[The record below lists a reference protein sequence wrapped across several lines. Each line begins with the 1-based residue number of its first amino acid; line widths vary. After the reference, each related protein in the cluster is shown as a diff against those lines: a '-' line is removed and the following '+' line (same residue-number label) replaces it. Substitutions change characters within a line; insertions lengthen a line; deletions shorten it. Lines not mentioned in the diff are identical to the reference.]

1 MPAKSGRPLAIFDVC
16 GTLFRDDTTL
26 GFLFH
31 LTKKHSPARWY
42 LLNLWFHRRSP
53 GFWLLSLVERLASRH
68 VAKHLAV
75 FQLYG
80 FSQQLVEQEAR
91 IYVDFLVQTRVRT
104 EIFPHFV
111 KALEDSQTVLASASL
126 EPVIR
131 ALAERFGV
139 DYLASSLQIRDGRYT
154 GKLLTDMTGRKL
166 EELKRRFGPEWLERQ
181 RHCYTDNFS
190 DLDLCNDCG
199 QRTVVLL
206 KPRHRRRWGSLAAH
220 YVEVGPPR

>member
-1 MPAKSGRPLAIFDVC
+1 MSAKSQQPLAIFDVC

-31 LTKKHSPARWY
+31 LTKKHRPARWY
-42 LLNLWFHRRSP
+42 LLNLCFHRRSP
-53 GFWLLSLVERLASRH
+53 GFWLLTLMERLASRH

-75 FQLYG
+75 YQISG

-91 IYVDFLVQTRVRT
+91 AYVDFLLKDRVRT

-111 KALEDSQTVLASASL
+111 RALESGQTILASASL

-131 ALAERFGV
+131 ALAERFQV

-154 GKLLTDMTGRKL
+154 GKLLTDLTGKKL
-166 EELKRRFGPEWLERQ
+166 EELKRRFGPDWLSRD

-190 DLDLCNDCG
+190 DLELCHECSR
-199 QRTVVLL
+199 RTVVLL
-206 KPRHRRRWGSLAAH
+206 KPRHRRRWGSLAAD
-220 YVEVGPPR
+220 YVQVGPSW